1 MKNKDIY
8 SPEEL
13 ELFAA
18 VESGNYSTMPAEK
31 LEKQKEVY
39 AEVAKNTIHKM
50 TKKKGYHLRLMEH
63 DVENIKI
70 LALQK
75 GLPYQTLISSII
87 HQVATKQIKV

>member
-1 MKNKDIY
+1 MKNKEIY
-8 SPEEL
+8 STEEL
-13 ELFAA
+13 EIFAA
-18 VESGNYSTMPAEK
+18 VESGNYTAIPTEE
-31 LEKQKEVY
+31 LEKQKEAY
-39 AEVAKNTIHKM
+39 AKVAKNTIDKM
-50 TKKKGYHLRLMEH
+50 TKKKGYHLRLIEH